1 MNRQKGIKK
10 QFATVNKRLTAIR
23 QLDDLMTDDKF
34 FRDFGLDVLDKL
46 ELISKYLTVALT
58 DDELNGGDVKNLT
71 QFFIDVAL
79 HFAETAGE
87 FFEDDFE

>member
-23 QLDDLMTDDKF
+23 QLDGLMTDDKF

-71 QFFIDVAL
+71 QFFIDAAL
-79 HFAETAGE
+79 HFAETAGK